1 MTTKPTP
8 LPSIET
14 RPRLGARSRSLA
26 DGLALAGALVVFGL
40 LVAQM
45 APFVPDDSF
54 ISYRYAEHLAEGHGL
69 RFNLDEPPL
78 EGYSNFLWIA
88 LLALGARLGL
98 GLETAGTGLGVVF
111 GALNVVLLWWLLRRR
126 GHSGAHLVV
135 PVGLLAAAAPLILYA
150 VSGMETVLFAG
161 LFLALLLALD
171 ALLARPTIGR
181 GLALAAAGVLL
192 ALARPEGV
200 LAWPVVA
207 LGALLF
213 NRQAEAAQRG
223 MLARALLAGGLL
235 FAAALAVYHAA
246 RFTYFD
252 AFWPTPFLSKG
263 IIDRSIVDAWIANL
277 RQFFLR
283 QSNYYA
289 PMVYYY
295 LALALP
301 ALAGVA
307 LSRRGGRAVEWTAL
321 ALAVVF
327 AGFYANFVDW
337 MPGMRYYAPLIGL
350 LLLPLALLG
359 PALRNDADDRRADVA
374 YLMLG
379 ATLGILSLFSLAVLR
394 LDSQQLQAA
403 TQSSQVALGRWL
415 RESVPPDSTLAMSDV
430 GATPYYSRLRTI
442 DINPESLTDRHIAAN
457 GWSSDYFFA
466 ADPDVVVFTA
476 FSLVEPDFY
485 GQHEALYAMP
495 RFQATYEQVGV
506 VRNDWYQD
514 RAYWVFARR
523 GLLPPAGQLAPLPPG
538 ISKR

>member
-8 LPSIET
+8 LSRIEPL
-14 RPRLGARSRSLA
+14 PRLGARSRALA
-26 DGLALAGALVVFGL
+26 DGLVLVGALVVFVL
-40 LVAQM
+40 LAGRM

-54 ISYRYAEHLAEGHGL
+54 INYRYAEHLAEGHGL

-78 EGYSNFLWIA
+78 EGYSNFLWLA
-88 LLALGARLGL
+88 LLALGARLGIE
-98 GLETAGTGLGVVF
+98 LEAAGMGLGVFF
-111 GALNVVLLWWLLRRR
+111 GALNVILLWWLLRRR
-126 GHSGAHLVV
+126 GHPGVHLVV
-135 PVGLLAAAAPLILYA
+135 PVGLLAVAAPLTLYA
-150 VSGMETVLFAG
+150 VSGMETALFAC
-161 LFLALLLALD
+161 LLLALLIALD
-171 ALLARPTIGR
+171 ALQARPTIGR
-181 GLALAAAGVLL
+181 GLGLAAAGVLL

-200 LAWPVVA
+200 LAFPVVA
-207 LGALLF
+207 LCALAF
-213 NRQAEAAQRG
+213 NR
-223 MLARALLAGGLL
+223 RAGRRALIRSLLAGGLL
-235 FAAALAVYHAA
+235 FAAALGLYHAA
-246 RFTYFD
+246 RVAYFD

-263 IIDRSIVDAWIANL
+263 IVDRSIVDAWIANL

-307 LSRRGGRAVEWTAL
+307 LARRGGRSVEWTAL
-321 ALAVVF
+321 ILVVVF
-327 AGFYANFVDW
+327 AGFYVNFVDW
-337 MPGMRYYAPLIGL
+337 MPGMRYYAPLIGP

-359 PALRNDADDRRADVA
+359 PALRNEAEGRRADVA

-379 ATLGILSLFSLAVLR
+379 TTLGILSLFSLAVLR

-403 TQSSQVALGRWL
+403 TQASQVALGRWL
-415 RESVPPDSTLAMSDV
+415 RENVPADSTLAMSDV

-457 GWSSDYFFA
+457 GWSSDYFFV

-476 FSLVEPDFY
+476 FSLTEPDFY
-485 GQHEALYAMP
+485 GQHEALYATP
-495 RFQATYEQVGV
+495 RFQATYERLGV

-514 RAYWVFARR
+514 RSYWVFARR
-523 GLLPPAGQLAPLPPG
+523 GLTAAEQMAPLPPG